1 MKKVL
6 VSVPVG
12 GFEPEQVV
20 DVDDVT
26 AADWVAHGLAQYVK
40 APSGDGKTMD
50 DGRPMTDD
58 GKREKKSKDKKE
70 A

>member
-1 MKKVL
+1 MRRIL
-6 VSVPVG
+6 ISVPVG

-20 DVDDVT
+20 EADDVT
-26 AADWVAHGLAQYVK
+26 AADLVAHGLAQYVTV
-40 APSGDGKTMD
+40 PSGDGKTMD
-50 DGRPMTDD
+50 DGRPTTED

>member
-1 MKKVL
+1 MKRIL
-6 VSVPVG
+6 ISVPVG
-12 GFEPEQVV
+12 GFEPEQVAE
-20 DVDDVT
+20 VDDAR
-26 AADWVAHGLAQYVK
+26 AADWVAHGLAQYVMT
-40 APSGDGKTMD
+40 PSDDGRWEN